1 MLEDGEDP
9 ARGAHLGEHIGSG
22 TARQTHEACGLRIDP
37 EARVGLRARRR
48 RAVAAACRLPSGR
61 GRGGFDLL
69 VVPERLSAH
78 GGFPAALPVCAA
90 AAAATQRLR
99 IATGLLA
106 LPLHHPLRVAED
118 AATLD
123 ALSGGRFELG
133 VGLGAEVEAFGG
145 FGLDRRERAARFEE
159 ALEVVR
165 RAWADGPV
173 RFRGPHFRCGR
184 SRCTRSRLQPGG
196 PPLWLGARGAD
207 ALARAA
213 QLGCGAVLEPDTD
226 PAPYL
231 AAWDASGRDPGEAR
245 IALLLDPARARA
257 RCRWRSGSRPRG
269 ACPRRRLARATRRSR
284 RAGRAREHAA
294 AAPQRSARR

>member
-1 MLEDGEDP
+1 MLEYGEDP
-9 ARGAHLGEHIGSG
+9 ARGAHLGEHIGV
-22 TARQTHEACGLRIDP
+22 TATKP
-37 EARVGLRARRR
+37 EAKRGIRVGLRIAPGIHELPERLAQLPEL
-48 RAVAAACRLPSGR
+48 AVAAEAL
-61 GRGGFDLL
+61 GFELL
-69 VVPERLSAH
+69 VIPERLSAL

-123 ALSGGRFELG
+123 ALSAGRFELG

-173 RFRGPHFRCGR
+173 RFRGQHFRCEEVEVYPKPF
-184 SRCTRSRLQPGG
+184 QPGG
-196 PPLWLGARGAD
+196 PPLWLGARGVD

-213 QLGCGAVLEPDTD
+213 QLGCGVVLELETD

-231 AAWDASGRDPGEAR
+231 AAWDASGRDPGEVR
-245 IALLLDPARARA
+245 IALLLEPEQLAHPSLPRRIAGAGARADVWLA
-257 RCRWRSGSRPRG
+257 TSGDPEEVEGLASR
-269 ACPRRRLARATRRSR
+269 
-284 RAGRAREHAA
+284 AA
-294 AAPQRSARR
+294 ALRTL